1 MIPLSGSANGVYF
14 ERRAQEFCEAFALA
28 LVEIKGVL
36 TLPDLYHAIN
46 LIPGDSDKYLNFA
59 YEMSKSRFSI
69 CVRVEEEIAASRD
82 NSSNGFQAILGE
94 LFKGFAALSDP
105 VLMASV
111 SPPFDFSL
119 SQLCESEQ
127 TYQFYM
133 MPPAEFVAAWSP
145 VIKALFV
152 GAMIYKSRTPQA
164 PQQTWILD
172 ECAQIGNFP
181 LVSKLFTYGAGI
193 GIRPWAVFQSTQ
205 QMKALGTNAENIITS
220 SAALRSFFAVR
231 DIETAQ
237 TISRMAGVETLA
249 YEDEHKNAQACH
261 AKRQAVQAF
270 LSGDDPLSVGL
281 NYAHHNLKTEIPD
294 KQQRLLCTPDEVLNA
309 GEDKQYIFADNLSGV
324 LYADRKPY
332 YKQKFMVGRYH
343 PNPFYPPLDKVRVK
357 TRFGCVW
364 RQIVTKAVS
373 PEFAHYPQYSD
384 GSYSCVE

>member
-1 MIPLSGSANGVYF
+1 
-14 ERRAQEFCEAFALA
+14 
-28 LVEIKGVL
+28 
-36 TLPDLYHAIN
+36 
-46 LIPGDSDKYLNFA
+46 
-59 YEMSKSRFSI
+59 
-69 CVRVEEEIAASRD
+69 
-82 NSSNGFQAILGE
+82 
-94 LFKGFAALSDP
+94 
-105 VLMASV
+105 
-111 SPPFDFSL
+111 
-119 SQLCESEQ
+119 
-127 TYQFYM
+127 
-133 MPPAEFVAAWSP
+133 
-145 VIKALFV
+145 
-152 GAMIYKSRTPQA
+152 
-164 PQQTWILD
+164 
-172 ECAQIGNFP
+172 
-181 LVSKLFTYGAGI
+181 
-193 GIRPWAVFQSTQ
+193 
-205 QMKALGTNAENIITS
+205 
-220 SAALRSFFAVR
+220 
-231 DIETAQ
+231 
-237 TISRMAGVETLA
+237 ISRMAGVETLA